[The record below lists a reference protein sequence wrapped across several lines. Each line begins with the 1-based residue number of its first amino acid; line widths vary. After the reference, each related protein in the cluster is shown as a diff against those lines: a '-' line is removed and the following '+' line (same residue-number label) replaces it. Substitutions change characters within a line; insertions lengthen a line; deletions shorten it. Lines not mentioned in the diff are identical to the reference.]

1 MVLGFTFLS
10 HVERES
16 PHVLCFVVF
25 FLPVFSVYPCFIH
38 YFFLVYYS
46 FSTLTPVCLKTKPF
60 LCLLHL

>member
-25 FLPVFSVYPCFIH
+25 FLPVFSVYLCFIH
-38 YFFLVYYS
+38 YFSL
-46 FSTLTPVCLKTKPF
+46 CIIPF
-60 LCLLHL
+60 PHLHLYV